1 MKNTALTI
9 FTFTFFL
16 LISCKDED
24 VLDPNTY
31 IVEKPGYLVTMIN
44 EVDRNIL
51 TELKI
56 KGNIDARDI
65 NFLKHKVINLAILD
79 LSDAKIHSFTGTGG
93 TKYSS
98 GEPPT
103 YIENE
108 LPHSAFSDLKTLKT
122 IVLPKNLISIA
133 GRCFY
138 DCSRLESIIIPST
151 VKSISGDYTFYGCSS
166 LKSIEIPNLVTS
178 LGNNTFMRCSN
189 LENIII
195 GTSVTTIGSGS
206 FEKCT
211 RLKNIII
218 PDAVQSIAG
227 LLFFG
232 CNSLEN
238 VTIGKSVNK
247 VESGAFH
254 FCIKL
259 KRIIF
264 NGVTPP
270 IADANTGTEV
280 NQSTCILDIPKG
292 SSVKYKSATYWKDFK
307 NIVER
312 DH

>member
-1 MKNTALTI
+1 MKNATLTI
-9 FTFTFFL
+9 LTFT
-16 LISCKDED
+16 LIILIGCKEE

-93 TKYSS
+93 TKHSS

-122 IVLPKNLISIA
+122 IVLPKNLTSIA

-178 LGNNTFMRCSN
+178 LGNNTFMYCYSLQN
-189 LENIII
+189 VTI
-195 GTSVTTIGSGS
+195 GNSVTAIGISV

-211 RLKNIII
+211 NLISVEIPNSVLTIASSAFRECTNLKNI
-218 PDAVQSIAG
+218 SIGNSVNSIGTAA
-227 LLFFG
+227 FFK
-232 CNSLEN
+232 CTSLEKISFAN
-238 VTIGKSVNK
+238 SAPPVAGSDTYYDVNK
-247 VESGAFH
+247 NTCTLEVPYGA
-254 FCIKL
+254 
-259 KRIIF
+259 
-264 NGVTPP
+264 
-270 IADANTGTEV
+270 
-280 NQSTCILDIPKG
+280 
-292 SSVKYKSATYWKDFK
+292 SSAYKTAPYWKDFK

>member
-1 MKNTALTI
+1 MKNATLTI
-9 FTFTFFL
+9 LTFT
-16 LISCKDED
+16 LIILIGCKEE

-93 TKYSS
+93 TKHSS

-122 IVLPKNLISIA
+122 IVLPKNLTSIA

-206 FEKCT
+206 FDYCT
-211 RLKNIII
+211 
-218 PDAVQSIAG
+218 
-227 LLFFG
+227 
-232 CNSLEN
+232 
-238 VTIGKSVNK
+238 
-247 VESGAFH
+247 
-254 FCIKL
+254 KL
-259 KRIIF
+259 KIITF
-264 NGVTPP
+264 ANSTPP
-270 IADANTGTEV
+270 IASPNSFYQVDQNNCV
-280 NQSTCILDIPKG
+280 LDIPKG